1 MRIISG
7 RHKGWILHPPK
18 NLPVRPTMD
27 KTKEALFNI
36 LENRISWDE
45 CNMLELF
52 AGTGNISLE
61 AGSRG
66 ALSITAVD
74 QHIGCVK
81 YIREISKTLA
91 LDQILPIKSDVLKW
105 IKTPPAKPYDLIF
118 LDPPYAM
125 PGQLEMVTQL
135 LQAQWLAP
143 EGWLVWEHV
152 SQSNYADLPGFVEK
166 RVYGTTAFSFY
177 HGISE
182 KS

>member
-105 IKTPPAKPYDLIF
+105 IKTPPTKPYDLIF
-118 LDPPYAM
+118 LDPPFKIKNIENTIND
-125 PGQLEMVTQL
+125 LKKIISKKNI
-135 LQAQWLAP
+135 
-143 EGWLVWEHV
+143 LVIHTNSENIIEHEELDVIEERIYGV
-152 SQSNYADLPGFVEK
+152 SKIYFAKLNL
-166 RVYGTTAFSFY
+166 T
-177 HGISE
+177 
-182 KS
+182 